1 MCFYVFPET
10 LLLHGNRAQQ
20 SGVDAPLVIEYAEGS
35 IDEAVLSELP
45 ASMQREIR
53 LSMMSQRPF
62 GKHSQQRS
70 VPKHNPS
77 AGMRKF
83 LKPRI

>member
-1 MCFYVFPET
+1 MLFT
-10 LLLHGNRAQQ
+10 LCNAVLLHGHRAQH
-20 SGVDAPLVIEYAEGS
+20 SGVDAPLLVNFAEGS

-53 LSMMSQRPF
+53 LSMMSQKPAS
-62 GKHSQQRS
+62 KHSQPGS
-70 VPKHNPS
+70 VSKHRS

-83 LKPRI
+83 LKPRT

>member
-1 MCFYVFPET
+1 MLLTFSNAM
-10 LLLHGNRAQQ
+10 LLHGHRAQH
-20 SGVDAPLVIEYAEGS
+20 SGVDAPLLVDFAEGS

-53 LSMMSQRPF
+53 LSMMSQKPAS
-62 GKHSQQRS
+62 KHSQLGS
-70 VPKHNPS
+70 VPKSSS

-83 LKPRI
+83 LKPRT